1 MKFRF
6 LGTGTSVGVPQ
17 IGCDCPVCTSSD
29 PRDRRRR
36 CGAYV
41 AQGELGVLIDTPP
54 EMRLSCCEYGVKK
67 VDAVL
72 LTHAHMD
79 HVAGFD
85 DVRRFNTINGEVV
98 PCAPDEPGANGR
110 TCRVVGKVMP
120 VYATSETEEQM
131 HRIFPYISEK
141 GGDHGLFRPQVRF
154 LNDDAFTIGDGPDA
168 IEVER
173 LEVEHGKCRCCG
185 YLLRARGRR
194 TVYIS
199 DCHVLP
205 ERTVERA
212 AGADV
217 LVLNC
222 LRDREHPTHLSTER
236 AVEYCRRIGAKRSLL
251 IHMCHD
257 FSHEEWL
264 ERLPAGIEPAYDGQL
279 VET

>member
-17 IGCDCPVCTSSD
+17 IGCDCPVCTSAD

-41 AQGELGVLIDTPP
+41 SEGELGVLIDTPP
-54 EMRLSCCEYGVKK
+54 EMRLSCCEYGVRK

-98 PCAPDEPGANGR
+98 PCDPNDEGANGR
-110 TCRVVGKVMP
+110 TCRVIGKVMP
-120 VYATSETEEQM
+120 VYATTETEEHM
-131 HRIFPYISEK
+131 HRIFPYISDR
-141 GGDHGLFRPQVRF
+141 GGQHGLYRPQIRF
-154 LNDDAFTIGDGPDA
+154 INDDAFTLRAGEDEIR
-168 IEVER
+168 VKR
-173 LEVEHGKCRCCG
+173 LKVEHGFPCCG
-185 YLLRARGRR
+185 YLLSAGGASIA
-194 TVYIS
+194 YIS
-199 DCHVLP
+199 DCHFIPDETLS
-205 ERTVERA
+205 RIS
-212 AGADV
+212 GADV

-222 LRDREHPTHLSTER
+222 LRDREHPTHLSTGK

-257 FSHEEWL
+257 FSHAEWL
-264 ERLPAGIEPAYDGQL
+264 GRLPPGIEPAYDGLL